1 MSMTRTIRWLTAAVL
16 TVAGVGAHAQAKA
29 PEALIKEVSTDVLE
43 AVKADKTIRAG
54 DLRKV
59 IALVDQKVLPYVNF
73 ERMTSSAVGR
83 YWRQATPD
91 QQKRLQDEFKLL
103 LVRTYSGALSQVSP
117 EQKVE
122 LKPMRAAPTDNEVVV
137 RTEIRGKGDPIQL
150 DYRLEKAADSW
161 KIYDVN
167 VLGVWLVENYRNSFA
182 QEIGANG
189 IDGLIAKLAERN
201 KAAAA
206 AAPKS

>member
-1 MSMTRTIRWLTAAVL
+1 MSMKRTVGWLAATVL
-16 TVAGVGAHAQAKA
+16 CFASVNISAQGTKA
-29 PEALIKEVSTDVLE
+29 PEALIKEVSTDVLD

-54 DLRKV
+54 DIRKV

-73 ERMTSSAVGR
+73 QRMTASAVGR
-83 YWRQATPD
+83 YWKQATPE
-91 QQKRLQDEFKLL
+91 QQKRLEDEFKLL
-103 LVRTYSGALSQVSP
+103 LVRTYSGALSQVNS
-117 EQKVE
+117 EQTVE

-150 DYRLEKAADSW
+150 DYRLEKAGTSW

-189 IDGLIAKLAERN
+189 IDGLIAKMAERN
-201 KAAAA
+201 KSAAAGA
-206 AAPKS
+206 KS

>member
-16 TVAGVGAHAQAKA
+16 TLAGVGAHAQAKA

-201 KAAAA
+201 KAAGA
-206 AAPKS
+206 KS